1 MKRCATCN
9 RTFTDPSLS
18 FCIDDG
24 TPLTPVASEEE
35 STVVSP
41 RTTENAGDNWST
53 PAYRPPGSYVPPGT
67 GVRRRR
73 AWPWILGLVGAFVLG
88 IIAIG
93 IAAAI
98 LAPRFMRP
106 GRNDRVT
113 TNANQTSN
121 ANRTENS
128 NAAATNSNA
137 NAVNSNQGAVTEP
150 NSNVKENVDTP
161 PPADHQQ
168 VLTQLTDLENDW
180 TAANFNAD
188 KEALD
193 RILADDYV
201 GPDAEGQPQ
210 SKAEY
215 LRIARRDTTVDRWEL
230 GDLKLVLAGDRAT
243 LSGKITYATQNR
255 ELVYDF
261 TDKFVWREGRWQA
274 TGSTVA
280 PRQ

>member
-1 MKRCATCN
+1 MKRCTTCN
-9 RTFTDPSLS
+9 RTYTDPGLS

-24 TPLTPVASEEE
+24 TPLTPVASEQEP
-35 STVVSP
+35 TVVTP
-41 RTTENAGDNWST
+41 

-67 GVRRRR
+67 ATRKRRM
-73 AWPWILGLVGAFVLG
+73 WPWIVGIGGAFVLG
-88 IIAIG
+88 ILAVA
-93 IAAAI
+93 IAAAF
-98 LAPRFMRP
+98 LVPRFMRS

-121 ANRTENS
+121 ANRSHNSNVATANANAHALNS
-128 NAAATNSNA
+128 NAGAVTESNSNA
-137 NAVNSNQGAVTEP
+137 N
-150 NSNVKENVDTP
+150 ENVDTP
-161 PPADHQQ
+161 PPTDHQQ
-168 VLTQLTDLENDW
+168 VLTQLRDLENDW

-188 KEALD
+188 KEQLD

-215 LRIARRDTTVDRWEL
+215 LRTTRRDTSIDRWEFS
-230 GDLKLVLAGDRAT
+230 DLKLVLTGDRAT
-243 LSGKITYATQNR
+243 LSGKVTFVIQNR

-261 TDKFVWREGRWQA
+261 TDKFVWRDGRWQA
-274 TGSTVA
+274 TGSRVT